1 MNAGWRQRFIERT
14 ASKPSGEW
22 AVRRYN
28 EPVAHYRSFRT
39 ILEMLNLKQ
48 EDEYFEMGCGGGVLL
63 RQALEQVSF
72 AAGIDHSRDMVEL
85 SRKNNADAIASG
97 RAEIL
102 EGNVAALPWPDG
114 RFSAGASANMFF
126 FVPEPQKALSD
137 ACRVRRPGGR
147 FALITLGDSLPG
159 KVIFGWLYKLRLYS
173 DARMEK
179 MLKEAGFSRVEVHTR
194 RFFYQICHAVK

>member
-28 EPVAHYRSFRT
+28 EPVAHYRSFRV

-48 EDEYFEMGCGGGVLL
+48 EDEYFEMGCGGGILL
-63 RQALEQVSF
+63 RQALERVSF

-102 EGNVAALPWPDG
+102 EGNVAALPWPDS

-126 FVPEPQKALSD
+126 FVPEPQKALSE
-137 ACRVRRPGGR
+137 ACRVLRPGGR
-147 FALITLGDSLPG
+147 FALITLADSLPG
-159 KVIFGWLYKLRLYS
+159 KAIFGWLYKLRLYS

-179 MLKEAGFSRVEVHTR
+179 MLKDAGFGRVEVHTR
-194 RFFYQICHAVK
+194 RFFYQICYAVK

>member
-1 MNAGWRQRFIERT
+1 
-14 ASKPSGEW
+14 
-22 AVRRYN
+22 
-28 EPVAHYRSFRT
+28 
-39 ILEMLNLKQ
+39 
-48 EDEYFEMGCGGGVLL
+48 
-63 RQALEQVSF
+63 
-72 AAGIDHSRDMVEL
+72 MVEL

-126 FVPEPQKALSD
+126 FVPEPQKALSE
-137 ACRVRRPGGR
+137 ACRVLRPGGR

-159 KVIFGWLYKLRLYS
+159 KIIFGWLYKLRLYS